1 MFTKCQTPSNR
12 RTDGRTD
19 AVNRIWCIF
28 PFWHLMAIILMNLPI
43 INLPNFVHLLVDPGY
58 YFPLDFYKASR
69 FVLPIGWTPVTTQR
83 TKRQTNE
90 RKDEGT
96 GGRTKGQSVRT
107 SLKLSL
113 TRINVLVI
121 KMSWRKWISFTYLFF
136 SATTPTFRV
145 CWHYEAR
152 FNNSTNSL

>member
-1 MFTKCQTPSNR
+1 
-12 RTDGRTD
+12 
-19 AVNRIWCIF
+19 
-28 PFWHLMAIILMNLPI
+28 MAIILMNLPI

-69 FVLPIGWTPVTTQR
+69 FVLPIGWTPLTTQR

-113 TRINVLVI
+113 TRINVLLI
-121 KMSWRKWISFTYLFF
+121 KNVVKEMDFLYILIFLRDHTHF
-136 SATTPTFRV
+136 SRLLTLRSPI
-145 CWHYEAR
+145 
-152 FNNSTNSL
+152 